1 MVYILLCDGFE
12 ESEAIV
18 PCDLLRRAGIET
30 AYVGVE
36 QKNVTGSM
44 GTKVEADLLLDQAD
58 VQKAEMVV
66 IPGGRKGVRNLMES
80 EPALQFALD
89 AWHRGA
95 YLAAI
100 CAGPTVLAH
109 LGITDG
115 KQVTCYPDSQWTQQ
129 MSKAVY
135 VSHAATIRDGRVIT
149 GRSAGCA
156 VSFGLELV
164 RALRGE
170 EVTQQVRSGI
180 ALL

>member
-18 PCDLLRRAGIET
+18 PCDLLRRAGIES

-44 GTKVEADLLLDQAD
+44 GTKVEADLLLGQAD
-58 VQKAEMVV
+58 AEKAEMVV
-66 IPGGRKGVRNLMES
+66 VPGGRKGVQNLTGS
-80 EPALQFALD
+80 EKALQFIMN
-89 AWHRGA
+89 AWRAGA

-109 LGITDG
+109 LGITNG
-115 KQVTCYPDSQWTQQ
+115 KKVTCYPDSQWTQQ
-129 MSKAVY
+129 LSKAVY
-135 VSHAATIRDGRVIT
+135 VSDAAAIRDGQVIT

-156 VSFGLELV
+156 VPFGLELV
-164 RALRGE
+164 RALRGDE
-170 EVTQQVRSGI
+170 AARQVENGI